1 METAARGIQ
10 FLLAIGV
17 AYVIAMWFAIV
28 AWTFRDIE
36 SRSRSVFTQ
45 VFSTLLVVLFFVPG
59 LLLYLILRPKETLDQ
74 AFQRALEEE
83 YLLQDLDDLPLC
95 SGCQRAV
102 EPDFVLCPHCQTRLR
117 GPCPSCERLI
127 DLRWSVCPY
136 CAVAVDREAI
146 TEPTSRVDGMRVLEE
161 SATGRRR
168 RAVTAA
174 AKRAGLGPD
183 DLDELTDA
191 LADGAQNGASDATAA
206 LVGVPRRLT
215 AMGDFTRIRSGARA
229 KLAQLGSHSS
239 TSGDRITGQVRRAR
253 PTPKR
258 RSQVPTGFWSDP
270 IARAIAAAAGSLRSP
285 FDDPPRANKRLQS
298 LWYSSRRCFR
308 SPIAQR

>member
-10 FLLAIGV
+10 FLLAIGI
-17 AYVIAMWFAIV
+17 AYVVALWFAIV

-36 SRSRSVFTQ
+36 ARSRSVFTQ

-117 GPCPSCERLI
+117 GPCPACERLI
-127 DLRWSVCPY
+127 DLRWSLCPY
-136 CAVAVDREAI
+136 CAVPVDRKAM
-146 TEPTSRVDGMRVLEE
+146 TEPVPLIEGVRVLEE
-161 SATGRRR
+161 SAAGRRR

-174 AKRAGLGPD
+174 AKRAGLGTE
-183 DLDELTDA
+183 DLDALTDA
-191 LADGAQNGASDATAA
+191 LTGDGNNGGADAATA
-206 LVGVPRRLT
+206 LIGVPRRIT
-215 AMGDFTRIRSGARA
+215 SVGDFSRIRSGARA
-229 KLAQLGSHSS
+229 KLAQLGTHS
-239 TSGDRITGQVRRAR
+239 GPA
-253 PTPKR
+253 PTDDAATDEAAAL
-258 RSQVPTGFWSDP
+258 SADTETQVPRGFWSDP
-270 IARAIAAAAGSLRSP
+270 ISRADRGR
-285 FDDPPRANKRLQS
+285 NKG
-298 LWYSSRRCFR
+298 
-308 SPIAQR
+308 P